1 MSERNFYVDRCQP
14 NCSHGS
20 ASYAQVPRMVVRL
33 AGEEVISKH
42 GLTDLQAI
50 TNSSQPLSTPVPL
63 DQLTGRICPVCQLS
77 TPPLTTEKIFAV
89 TECAHMLCYECA
101 LRLHFTSS
109 KPSAEGIDCPT
120 CGQPSRQV
128 ILTREQFANVD
139 QVKAFAQRWWTS
151 LDTTGPT
158 GQCPTPLVN
167 FDSLVLFEP
176 TFSDDFLPLLD
187 ALMNIKCY
195 RCDLDALCCWGPVR
209 QNWRQFENLS
219 KHLSVSQFMIEIEFY
234 LYLFSISE
242 RHREDRRTFCK
253 LCFLHRKTLPTEKR
267 LYSIN
272 RNNMNIDENFEDHLR
287 NGSVELDGVF
297 IQHPRCTLCFGQL
310 APGAVPNVEH
320 YFFDQ
325 DALFKHANENHA
337 ICAICPEKHT
347 FFRNVEERDE
357 HFVTEH

>member
-1 MSERNFYVDRCQP
+1 MSERNPYVHRRKLNRFHSSVPYARVNDAQ
-14 NCSHGS
+14 NS
-20 ASYAQVPRMVVRL
+20 AANSDPKPQLPRMVVHL
-33 AGEEVISKH
+33 AGEAAISKH

-50 TNSSQPLSTPVPL
+50 TNSSQPPSTPVPL

-195 RCDLDALCCWGPVR
+195 RCGLDVLRCWGPVR

-219 KHLSVSQFMIEIEFY
+219 KHFEQ
-234 LYLFSISE
+234 
-242 RHREDRRTFCK
+242 HRKDRRTFCR
-253 LCFLHRKTLPTEKR
+253 LCFLHLKTLPIEMK
-267 LYSIN
+267 LYNIKGSED
-272 RNNMNIDENFEDHLR
+272 IDETYVDHLR
-287 NGSVELDGVF
+287 YGSVELDGVF
-297 IQHPRCTLCFGQL
+297 IHHPRCTLCFGQL
-310 APGAVPNVEH
+310 APGAVPTVDH

-325 DALFKHANENHA
+325 EALFKHANENHA
-337 ICAICPEKHT
+337 ICVGCPEKHT
-347 FFRNVEERDE
+347 FFRDVKERDE
-357 HFVTEH
+357 HFVKDH

>member
-1 MSERNFYVDRCQP
+1 MSDRNFCVDRRQP

-20 ASYAQVPRMVVRL
+20 VPYARVTDAQNSASTAQLPRMVVRL
-33 AGEEVISKH
+33 AGEEVVSKH
-42 GLTDLQAI
+42 GLTDLQAMP
-50 TNSSQPLSTPVPL
+50 NSPERPWVSL

-109 KPSAEGIDCPT
+109 KPSAKGLIDCPT
-120 CGQPSRQV
+120 CGQPSRKV
-128 ILTREQFANVD
+128 ILTREQFTNVH
-139 QVKAFAQRWWTS
+139 QVKTFAQRWWTA
-151 LDTTGPT
+151 LNTTGPT

-167 FDSLVLFEP
+167 LDNLVLFDP
-176 TFSDDFLPLLD
+176 TFRTFSKDFFLLFD

-195 RCDLDALCCWGPVR
+195 RCRLCLFCCWGPVR
-209 QNWRQFENLS
+209 KIWMQFENLS
-219 KHLSVSQFMIEIEFY
+219 EHFEQ
-234 LYLFSISE
+234 
-242 RHREDRRTFCK
+242 HREDRRTFCK
-253 LCFLHRKTLPTEKR
+253 LCFLHLKTLPMEMR
-267 LYSIN
+267 LYNIN
-272 RNNMNIDENFEDHLR
+272 MNNMNIDESFEDHLR
-287 NGSVELDGVF
+287 NGSVEFNGVF
-297 IQHPRCTLCFGQL
+297 IKHPRCTLCFGQL
-310 APGAVPNVEH
+310 APGAVPNVAH

>member
-1 MSERNFYVDRCQP
+1 MSDCNFYVDRCQP

-20 ASYAQVPRMVVRL
+20 ASYAQVTDAQNSASTAQLPRMVVRL

-42 GLTDLQAI
+42 GLTDLQAMP
-50 TNSSQPLSTPVPL
+50 NSPEQPWVSL

-120 CGQPSRQV
+120 CGQPSKQV

-139 QVKAFAQRWWTS
+139 QVKAFAQRWLTA
-151 LDTTGPT
+151 LNTPGPT
-158 GQCPTPLVN
+158 GQCPTPMVN
-167 FDSLVLFEP
+167 FDNLVLFDP
-176 TFSDDFLPLLD
+176 TFSDDFLLFFD

-195 RCDLDALCCWGPVR
+195 RCRLDVFCCWGPVR
-209 QNWRQFENLS
+209 QIWMQFENLS
-219 KHLSVSQFMIEIEFY
+219 EHF
-234 LYLFSISE
+234 E

-325 DALFKHANENHA
+325 DALFKHADENHA

>member
-1 MSERNFYVDRCQP
+1 MSERNPYVHRRKLNRFHSSVPYARVNDAQ
-14 NCSHGS
+14 NS
-20 ASYAQVPRMVVRL
+20 AANSDPKPQLPRMVVHL
-33 AGEEVISKH
+33 AGEAAISKH

-50 TNSSQPLSTPVPL
+50 TNSSQPPSTPVPH

-77 TPPLTTEKIFAV
+77 TPPLTAEKIFAV

-139 QVKAFAQRWWTS
+139 QVKAFAQRWWTA
-151 LDTTGPT
+151 LNTTVPT
-158 GQCPTPLVN
+158 RHRFTPLVN

-176 TFSDDFLPLLD
+176 TSSDDFLPLLD

-219 KHLSVSQFMIEIEFY
+219 KHLSVSQ
-234 LYLFSISE
+234 L
-242 RHREDRRTFCK
+242 
-253 LCFLHRKTLPTEKR
+253 
-267 LYSIN
+267 
-272 RNNMNIDENFEDHLR
+272 
-287 NGSVELDGVF
+287 V
-297 IQHPRCTLCFGQL
+297 
-310 APGAVPNVEH
+310 
-320 YFFDQ
+320 YFV
-325 DALFKHANENHA
+325 L
-337 ICAICPEKHT
+337 I
-347 FFRNVEERDE
+347 
-357 HFVTEH
+357 

>member
-20 ASYAQVPRMVVRL
+20 ASYARVTDAQNSASTSQLPRMVVRL

-42 GLTDLQAI
+42 GLTDLQAMP
-50 TNSSQPLSTPVPL
+50 NSPEQPWVSL

-195 RCDLDALCCWGPVR
+195 RCDLEALCCWGPVR

-219 KHLSVSQFMIEIEFY
+219 KHFEKYQ
-234 LYLFSISE
+234 
-242 RHREDRRTFCK
+242 EDRRTFCK
-253 LCFLHRKTLPTEKR
+253 LCFLHRKTLPTEMR
-267 LYSIN
+267 LYNIKGS
-272 RNNMNIDENFEDHLR
+272 MDIDESFEDHLC